1 MFLNRDL
8 SSLHVVSNFGK
19 KKKEEGQN
27 ICVAE
32 DSEDVISES
41 HMSTSILLAFLCLAK
56 SEDYSQSKA
65 QDSNQTFSSFRPRN
79 KCDSHVNFL
88 AKTFQCF

>member
-8 SSLHVVSNFGK
+8 SRLQVVSNFGK
-19 KKKEEGQN
+19 KKEERQN
-27 ICVAE
+27 VCVAE

-41 HMSTSILLAFLCLAK
+41 HMSTSILLAFSCLAK

-65 QDSNQTFSSFRPRN
+65 QDSNQTFSSFRPTKN
-79 KCDSHVNFL
+79 E
-88 AKTFQCF
+88 QM